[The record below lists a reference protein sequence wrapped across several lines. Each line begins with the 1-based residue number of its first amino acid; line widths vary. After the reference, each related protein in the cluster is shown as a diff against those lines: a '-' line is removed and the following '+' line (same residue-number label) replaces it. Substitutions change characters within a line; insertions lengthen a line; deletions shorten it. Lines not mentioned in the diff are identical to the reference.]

1 MNAKY
6 RPPAIASDQ
15 YAFLKIGARA
25 IRTKAR
31 CEEHCQIWGFK
42 KEWRAF
48 TVPTMYGLPKTLE
61 FPEAN
66 TLL

>member
-15 YAFLKIGARA
+15 YAFLKIGAMA

-31 CEEHCQIWGFK
+31 CEEHFQTLGFRK
-42 KEWRAF
+42 RAESVTQF
-48 TVPTMYGLPKTLE
+48 MKLKAVTL
-61 FPEAN
+61 
-66 TLL
+66 T